1 MTHTDSQPDQTANP
15 EPVADLSTLPS
26 PDGSTPTNT
35 AGLKRIAVL
44 TSGGD
49 APGMNAAIRAVV
61 RAATFHGIE
70 VVGVRRGFQ
79 GLHEGDMRLL
89 GPRDVAN
96 IIQRG
101 GTILLT
107 ARSHTWRSPEGRTL
121 GANHLKAWGV
131 QGLIVIGGDGSFHGA
146 HYLQQ
151 EHGIPVVG
159 VPGTIDNDLPG
170 TERTLGFDTA
180 LNTAVE
186 AIDRIRDTASSHGR
200 LFLVEVMGRS
210 SGMLAVHTA
219 LACGAEAVLYPE
231 SPEDSYENLVSQLNA
246 NWLRGKRSS
255 IVVVAEGD
263 TVGRAVSVGERLKLD
278 HSLDLRVVVLGHVQ
292 RGGSP
297 TAIDRIWGSRWGC
310 EAVRRLDC
318 GERGFYVGEVAGALV
333 AQPLSRIME
342 PQPAP
347 PGDLGRL
354 VSVLAR

>member
-1 MTHTDSQPDQTANP
+1 M
-15 EPVADLSTLPS
+15 
-26 PDGSTPTNT
+26 
-35 AGLKRIAVL
+35 RIGVL

-61 RAATFHGIE
+61 RQADALGHDAWAIHHGY
-70 VVGVRRGFQ
+70 Q
-79 GLHEGDMRLL
+79 GLLEGDWAPLPSRAC
-89 GPRDVAN
+89 AN
-96 IIQRG
+96 ILQRG
-101 GTILLT
+101 GTILHT
-107 ARSHTWRSPEGRTL
+107 ARCTEFHDPVHRAA
-121 GANHLKAWGV
+121 GAAKLKAAGIEALV
-131 QGLIVIGGDGSFHGA
+131 VIGGDGSFRA
-146 HYLQQ
+146 AEALQR
-151 EHGIPVVG
+151 EHGVACAGI
-159 VPGTIDNDLPG
+159 PGTIDNDLPG

-231 SPEDSYENLVSQLNA
+231 SPDDSYEALVSRLNT

-263 TVGRAVSVGERLKLD
+263 TVGRAMAVGERLKRD
-278 HSLDLRVVVLGHVQ
+278 HALDLRVVVLGHIQ

-297 TAIDRIWGSRWGC
+297 SALDRIWGSRWGA
-310 EAVRRLDC
+310 EAVRRLDR
-318 GERGFYVGEVAGALV
+318 GERGFYLGEVAGALV
-333 AQPLSRIME
+333 AQPLSRILE
-342 PQPAP
+342 PQPVP

>member
-1 MTHTDSQPDQTANP
+1 M
-15 EPVADLSTLPS
+15 
-26 PDGSTPTNT
+26 
-35 AGLKRIAVL
+35 RIGVL

-61 RAATFHGIE
+61 RQADALGHEVWGIH
-70 VVGVRRGFQ
+70 RGYQ
-79 GLHEGDMRLL
+79 GLLEGDMALMPSRAC
-89 GPRDVAN
+89 AN
-96 IIQRG
+96 ILQRG
-101 GTILLT
+101 GTVLQT
-107 ARSHTWRSPEGRTL
+107 ARCAQVHQAAQRAQAAAR
-121 GANHLKAWGV
+121 LKAAGIEALV
-131 QGLIVIGGDGSFHGA
+131 VIGGDGSFRA
-146 HYLQQ
+146 AEALQR
-151 EHGIPVVG
+151 EHGVACAGI
-159 VPGTIDNDLPG
+159 PGTIDNDLPG

>member
-1 MTHTDSQPDQTANP
+1 MR
-15 EPVADLSTLPS
+15 L
-26 PDGSTPTNT
+26 G
-35 AGLKRIAVL
+35 VL

-61 RAATFHGIE
+61 RQADALGHEVWGIH
-70 VVGVRRGFQ
+70 RGYQ
-79 GLHEGDMRLL
+79 GLLEGDMALMPSRAC
-89 GPRDVAN
+89 AN
-96 IIQRG
+96 ILQRG
-101 GTILLT
+101 GTVLHT
-107 ARSHTWRSPEGRTL
+107 ARCSEFRHAEHRAL
-121 GANHLKAWGV
+121 AAAKLKAVGIEALV
-131 QGLIVIGGDGSFHGA
+131 VIGGDGSFRA
-146 HYLQQ
+146 AEALQR
-151 EHGIPVVG
+151 EHGVACAGI
-159 VPGTIDNDLPG
+159 PGTIDNDLPG

-200 LFLVEVMGRS
+200 LFLIEVMGRS

-231 SPEDSYENLVSQLNA
+231 SPEDSYENLVTQLNDS
-246 NWLRGKRSS
+246 WLRGKRSS

-297 TAIDRIWGSRWGC
+297 SAIDRIWGSRWGC
-310 EAVRRLDC
+310 EVVRRLDR

-333 AQPLSRIME
+333 AQPLSRILE

-354 VSVLAR
+354 VSILAR